1 MGAQTHLV
9 HATEPAAKA
18 APRVPSVHLSE
29 LVLID
34 DPIEGVVVSGQVQVT
49 LSAALIQ
56 AIERGVPLRFLS
68 SFQALRPRWWWWDR
82 LVYSRTRSADL
93 VFHPLTRQFRVTIDG
108 ATPLVYADFGEAL
121 RASLAVK
128 GWRVAS
134 PGQGIPNGGFHR
146 IRLSLDL
153 GALPKA
159 IQVTA
164 LTSEQWAFDSG
175 WSRISDAQAP

>member
-1 MGAQTHLV
+1 MLV
-9 HATEPAAKA
+9 GLSGPTGVLANEPAS
-18 APRVPSVHLSE
+18 APRVPSVALSE
-29 LVLID
+29 LRIID
-34 DPIEGVVVSGQVQVT
+34 DPVEGAVISGQVQVT

-56 AIERGVPLRFLS
+56 AIEKGVSLRFVAE
-68 SFQALRPRWWWWDR
+68 FRVVEPRWWWRDR
-82 LVYSRTRSADL
+82 QVYIKTRAADL
-93 VFHPLTRQFRVTIDG
+93 SLHPLTRQFRVVIDG
-108 ATPLVYADFGEAL
+108 AAPLVYQDFGEAL

-134 PGQGIPNGGFHR
+134 AGQLPARGDR
-146 IRLSLDL
+146 RVRLSLDL

-175 WSRISDAQAP
+175 WASVQGLR